1 MKRLALA
8 MITASILGGC
18 STGYKWDTDKNGNV
32 YLAGTYQRFDPDKA
46 AAISNELASGAG
58 RFATGYAQ
66 GAADYQYTHPTVYV
80 QPSYVVPALP
90 QHGTATVTPTGFGSF
105 GAPSYNINY

>member
-1 MKRLALA
+1 MKNIALGILAA
-8 MITASILGGC
+8 ITLGGC
-18 STGYKWDTDKNGNV
+18 GEFMDGYNEARAHRGEPGYSSAD
-32 YLAGTYQRFDPDKA
+32 YA
-46 AAISNELASGAG
+46 AKIGDQLKSGVG
-58 RFATGYAQ
+58 RFANGYAQ

-80 QPSYVVPALP
+80 QPSYVAPALP